1 MYKLVIR
8 QRATNDTQDAY
19 QWYEEQKIG
28 LGDLFIQEIRDSY
41 AKLETHPVAYHKV
54 EYEFRQFNM
63 KKFPY
68 VIVYDIDDTNKLV
81 IVYTIFH
88 NKRNPK
94 SKFKL

>member
-8 QRATNDTQDAY
+8 KRATNDIKDAY
-19 QWYEEQKIG
+19 QWYEEQQIG

-41 AKLETHPVAYHKV
+41 AKLGTHPVAYHKV

-68 VIVYDIDDTNKLV
+68 VINLR
-81 IVYTIFH
+81 H
-88 NKRNPK
+88 
-94 SKFKL
+94 